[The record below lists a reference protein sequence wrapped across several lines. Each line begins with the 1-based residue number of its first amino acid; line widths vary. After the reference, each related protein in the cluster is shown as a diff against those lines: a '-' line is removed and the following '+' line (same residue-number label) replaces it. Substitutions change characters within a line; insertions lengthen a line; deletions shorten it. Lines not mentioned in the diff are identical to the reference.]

1 MKPLNGK
8 GEANPKRPL
17 TPEEGLRYAMSLPVS
32 TTITGMEKLEILR
45 QNLQIAQNFQP
56 MSERRNGGVA
66 EAFRSLWQR
75 DGRFEHYKMS
85 LQYDNPQ
92 ARFAHGYP
100 IDTAQNEV
108 KQMIKETENTG
119 LPYPE
124 MKP

>member
-1 MKPLNGK
+1 MSKEEMDELR
-8 GEANPKRPL
+8 KRL
-17 TPEEGLRYAMSLPVS
+17 QPVS
-32 TTITGMEKLEILR
+32 
-45 QNLQIAQNFQP
+45 
-56 MSERRNGGVA
+56 S
-66 EAFRSLWQR
+66 

-119 LPYPE
+119 HPYPE
-124 MKP
+124 MKQ